1 MSARHNILRQSGSSM
16 IEVLITLVILMIGLL
31 GLAGVMSQG
40 QRSEM
45 ESYQR
50 VQALMLL
57 QDMAGRINANRAVAS
72 CYAFT
77 TAATGT
83 PYVGVTGAGILTP
96 IPPACAAGSAA
107 QNALAQQDI
116 SDWSTSLNGA
126 AEKLGGGNIG
136 AMVGARGCVS
146 YDAATALT
154 DSVGATI
161 AGTGIYTIAVAWQG
175 LGSTFAPAGLKC
187 GQNLYGNE
195 AQRRVV
201 SLTLRIG
208 SINNNN

>member
-1 MSARHNILRQSGSSM
+1 MNARHNPLRQSGSSM
-16 IEVLITLVILMIGLL
+16 IEVLITLVILMVGLL
-31 GLAGVMSQG
+31 GLAGVMAQG

-57 QDMAGRINANRAVAS
+57 QDMAGRLNANRAVAA

-77 TAATGT
+77 GATTGT
-83 PYVGVTGAGILTP
+83 PYVGVSGAGILNP
-96 IPPACAAGSAA
+96 IPPTCAAGTAI
-107 QNALAQQDI
+107 QNTQAQQDI
-116 SDWSTSLNGA
+116 SDWNASLNGA
-126 AEKLGGGNIG
+126 AETLGGGNIG

-146 YDAATALT
+146 YDATTALT

-161 AGTGIYTIAVAWQG
+161 AGTGIYTLSVAWQG
-175 LGSTFAPAGLKC
+175 LGNTFAPVGLKC

-195 AQRRVV
+195 ARRRVV